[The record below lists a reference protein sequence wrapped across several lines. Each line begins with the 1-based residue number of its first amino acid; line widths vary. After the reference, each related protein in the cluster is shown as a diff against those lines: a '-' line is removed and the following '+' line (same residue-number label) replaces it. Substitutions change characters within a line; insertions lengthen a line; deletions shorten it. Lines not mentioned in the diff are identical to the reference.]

1 MVLYHSNLP
10 RSEWNLG
17 TRTHDDCS
25 CDQQHEKHSD
35 FHQHP
40 QTKHH
45 KLVGLIQVGFESQD
59 PDRMG
64 NKHHGECGHIEE
76 QPTTKQL
83 DVSQACT
90 HGNTTTFQMYPWW
103 CWNCVT
109 FFKSLQKCWCDT
121 SSSVIFSM
129 NTCPHNSQMSV
140 DEVSSLKMLLLRTW
154 YQCCLMSPMILLASM
169 KSQPCGSW
177 NKIHFCHHTS
187 KYQNIHW

>member
-64 NKHHGECGHIEE
+64 NKYHGECGHIEE

-121 SSSVIFSM
+121 SSLVIFFNEYMSTQQPNVSRWGIQFEDVVIENLISM
-129 NTCPHNSQMSV
+129 LFNVTYDITCKH
-140 DEVSSLKMLLLRTW
+140 EVPTMWFLK
-154 YQCCLMSPMILLASM
+154 
-169 KSQPCGSW
+169 
-177 NKIHFCHHTS
+177 
-187 KYQNIHW
+187 